1 MFGCD
6 ICQDV
11 CPVNRKAQKPI
22 QPIHKTEAIHPTGTL
37 DLIELLE
44 LTEEKFQEQFQGTS
58 VMRTKRVGLQKN
70 ACVALGNDR
79 NEAAVPA
86 LTSALNSPEPLV
98 RGHAAWALG
107 EIATFEALSSLET
120 AIKSETDAYVIGEIK
135 EGLKA
140 SSDPRRT
147 SEID

>member
-1 MFGCD
+1 
-6 ICQDV
+6 
-11 CPVNRKAQKPI
+11 
-22 QPIHKTEAIHPTGTL
+22 
-37 DLIELLE
+37 
-44 LTEEKFQEQFQGTS
+44 
-58 VMRTKRVGLQKN
+58 MRTKRVGLQKN

-86 LTSALNSPEPLV
+86 LPSALSSPEPLV

-120 AIKSETDAYVIGEIK
+120 AIKSETDSYVISEIK

-140 SSDPRRT
+140 TSDSKQT
-147 SEID
+147 SKID